1 MMLIPAI
8 IVGLLSGCVLGRFGT
23 LAARTTFTPTAR
35 IVDVFALGALFR
47 PVGSD
52 RGLGVAW
59 RRTAY
64 IYPQEKGG
72 VAALG
77 THWSYG
83 RAPIDRAAPFF
94 LIARGIGAEM
104 VLFPGFTRVHVG
116 YAEDSFTFA
125 SNLAADRSVSF
136 QYRPSDPDATRL
148 KISAA
153 IK

>member
-1 MMLIPAI
+1 MITAAI
-8 IVGLLSGCVLGRFGT
+8 ILGFMSGCVLGRFGT
-23 LAARTTFTPTAR
+23 LAARTTLTPTAK
-35 IVDVFALGALFR
+35 IVDVYALGALLR

-52 RGLGVAW
+52 RGIGVAW

-64 IYPQEKGG
+64 VYPREKGD
-72 VAALG
+72 VAVLG

-83 RAPIDRAAPFF
+83 RAPVDREAPFF

-116 YAEDSFTFA
+116 YAEDSFTFTYG
-125 SNLAADRSVSF
+125 LAADRSVSF
-136 QYRPSDPDATRL
+136 QYHPSAPDATRL
-148 KISAA
+148 TISTA